1 MITSSSDI
9 VGEMQQ
15 NFDVV
20 LTSSESEFVPDT
32 QESCSDKL
40 LVKDCLMVF
49 RDRIKLAKSF
59 AVDTVSS
66 I

>member
-40 LVKDCLMVF
+40 IVKDRLMVF